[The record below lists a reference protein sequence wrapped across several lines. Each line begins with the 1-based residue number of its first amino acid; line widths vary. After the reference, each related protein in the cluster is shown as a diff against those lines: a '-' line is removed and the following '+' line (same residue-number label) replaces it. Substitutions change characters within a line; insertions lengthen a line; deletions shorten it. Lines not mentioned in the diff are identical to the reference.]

1 VGREKSPAGRA
12 GWPVGGAGSRAS
24 APIRRPRAV
33 RGVALAQKGPVPE
46 VVRLRHQAAWSPCYV

>member
-33 RGVALAQKGPVPE
+33 RGVARTQKGPVRE
-46 VVRLRHQAAWSPCYV
+46 VVRLMHRAARSPCYM